1 MVDVDSLF
9 LFVSTSFFFAIAPGP
24 DNVYVLT
31 QSALHNWRAGLFITL
46 GLCTGLIVH
55 SLAVVFGLSALIF
68 ASPLAFNAIKFL
80 GVAYLIYLAWQVFHA
95 KTLSVETKNSFVLSH
110 SQLYR
115 RGIIMNLVN
124 PKITLFFIAFL
135 PQFVDMAD
143 SNVTGQLLLLSGLFI
158 VIAFL
163 VMTSIALISD
173 SLSPCLSDS
182 PGVQKALHT
191 LTGLVLLALAFHL
204 ASLTI

>member
-95 KTLSVETKNSFVLSH
+95 KTLSLETKNSFVLSH
-110 SQLYR
+110 GQLYR

-124 PKITLFFIAFL
+124 PKIALFFIAFL

-163 VMTSIALISD
+163 VMTSIALISG

-182 PGVQKALHT
+182 TGVQKALHT

>member
-95 KTLSVETKNSFVLSH
+95 KTLSLETKNSFVLSH
-110 SQLYR
+110 GQLYR

-124 PKITLFFIAFL
+124 PKIALFFIAFL

-143 SNVTGQLLLLSGLFI
+143 SNVTGQLLLLSGFFI

-163 VMTSIALISD
+163 VMTSIALISG
-173 SLSPCLSDS
+173 SLSPCLRDS